1 MFLGLVPLL
10 WCEIN
15 PCGVLGRI
23 RGEMVS
29 GMTTHLPSTLVAHAG
44 GKLCEHL
51 AAAQAPYPASI
62 SSCGLRPKS
71 TFDPARTFTP
81 CRESWTSATE
91 AILVVTSCTAANRR

>member
-15 PCGVLGRI
+15 PCGILGRI

-51 AAAQAPYPASI
+51 TATKTRYPGTNLI
-62 SSCGLRPKS
+62 LRYEIKIRP
-71 TFDPARTFTP
+71 
-81 CRESWTSATE
+81 
-91 AILVVTSCTAANRR
+91 

>member
-1 MFLGLVPLL
+1 
-10 WCEIN
+10 
-15 PCGVLGRI
+15 
-23 RGEMVS
+23 MVS

-81 CRESWTSATE
+81 CRESWDRAPCMEGE
-91 AILVVTSCTAANRR
+91 ASSTGVN